1 MARVSRSVAEFLSEA
16 RVARLATAD
25 QSGRPHVV
33 PICYAFDGHNFFTAL
48 DRKPKK
54 VAMNRLKR
62 VRNILQ
68 NENISLVVDHYVE
81 DWSKLRY
88 VIVSGK
94 ARLLLT
100 GREHRKAISLLNKK
114 FPQYRK
120 MHLTDLKAPI
130 IKIQPHKVVSW
141 GRF

>member
-114 FPQYRK
+114 YPQYRK

>member
-100 GREHRKAISLLNKK
+100 GREHGKAISLLNKK
-114 FPQYRK
+114 YPQYRK

>member
-1 MARVSRSVAEFLSEA
+1 MVRLSHSVAEFLSEA

-25 QSGRPHVV
+25 KSGKPHVV
-33 PICYAFDGHNFFTAL
+33 PICYAYDGESFFTAL

-94 ARLLLT
+94 ARLVLT
-100 GREHRKAISLLNKK
+100 GKEHRKAISLLNKK
-114 FPQYRK
+114 YQQYRK
-120 MHLTDLKAPI
+120 MRLTDLKAPV
-130 IKIQPHKVVSW
+130 IKIQPQKIVSW
-141 GRF
+141 GKF